1 MRTRKPR
8 AALVASAVVAALS
21 LAAAACGGG
30 GGGPAAGG
38 GNGGSG
44 GGSAGTTGSG
54 SGAGANAP
62 KATGG
67 GSINPANLSETT
79 TAFRIANPAWTSAVN
94 LNPYNPN
101 QLPFYY
107 FSILDLA
114 AYSNTPRPGKDPY
127 LPEMASSWTTG
138 AHSITFHLRQ
148 GAKWQDG
155 TAFTSKDVVDSF
167 LLAGGD
173 GNSVWADISKLSAP
187 NTETVVVDLHSW
199 VVLKNAMD
207 AIVRIYMVPA
217 EQYGKLIP
225 SGFTQDLLSYWKTY
239 DFLKPT
245 KASIQA
251 ASSSPAG
258 KKVLAVGTAL
268 AKFDPPKPIGSG
280 PYILQSSSVSGI
292 LFKKWMGWWDQSAI
306 RAPWIQVVPATVTSM
321 FGGLQGGTMD
331 FEEFAQLTDPQVSTF
346 QNSHAGQYIYI
357 PSPVQ
362 QESLVFHLA
371 DYPYGIK
378 QVRQALAYIIDRKKV
393 AQLDMGGTLLQDP
406 PTIAPDGVNDSMSLP
421 NHYITQSQMAG
432 MNHYNYSP
440 AKATQL
446 LESVGFKK
454 KGGTWY
460 TPKGQPWTVTIT
472 EEAGVA
478 QFEEDGIAIVG
489 MLKNFGIKAQT
500 ITANAATYQ
509 SQEYAGDYAISEN
522 YMDWGGTSNPIGDFA
537 QTFDPIT
544 LPAYNY
550 PPYYSGQGKFNGSVA
565 IGIGPISKVPGL
577 GTVNVG
583 AELNRE
589 LNEAPP
595 SEWAKYT
602 YDWARWVDENLPIL
616 PLYNNAFHEAVSD
629 SRYTD
634 FPPASAK
641 WLWTGLGGAAQ
652 PVEWMQA
659 GYLQLKHT

>member
-1 MRTRKPR
+1 MTG
-8 AALVASAVVAALS
+8 AAVSVLS
-21 LAAAACGGG
+21 LAAAACGGAG
-30 GGGPAAGG
+30 GTAGNGAAGQG
-38 GNGGSG
+38 G
-44 GGSAGTTGSG
+44 A
-54 SGAGANAP
+54 SGANSPKVSSGA
-62 KATGG
+62 
-67 GSINPANLSETT
+67 SINPANYPETT
-79 TAFRIANPAWTSAVN
+79 SAFRMSAPAWTSAVN
-94 LNPYNPN
+94 LNPYNPT
-101 QLPFYY
+101 QLPFYNL
-107 FSILDLA
+107 SILNLA
-114 AYSNTPRPGKDPY
+114 EYSNTPRPGKDPY
-127 LPEMASSWTTG
+127 LPELASSWTLG
-138 AHSITFHLRQ
+138 KHSITFHLRQ

-155 TAFTSKDVVDSF
+155 TPFTTKDVIDSL
-167 LLAGGD
+167 LLAGGN
-173 GNSVWADISKLSAP
+173 GNSVWADITSVTAPTSK
-187 NTETVVVDLHSW
+187 TVKVNLQSW
-199 VVLKNAMD
+199 VVERNAMD
-207 AIVRIYMVPA
+207 ALVRVYMIPA

-225 SGFTQDLLSYWKTY
+225 AGFQRDLLAYWKTY
-239 DFLKPT
+239 NFLKPNPAT
-245 KASIQA
+245 IKAA
-251 ASSSPAG
+251 ASSPAG

-268 AKFDPPKPIGSG
+268 ARFDPPKPLGAG
-280 PYILQSSSVSGI
+280 PYILQSASVSGI
-292 LFKKWMGWWDQSAI
+292 LYKKWMGWWDQSAI
-306 RAPWIQVVPATVTSM
+306 RAPWMQVIPQTANQVYA
-321 FGGLQGGTMD
+321 GELGGTID
-331 FEEFAQLTDPQVSTF
+331 FDNWAQFTDPQVDKLVS
-346 QNSHAGQYIYI
+346 SGAGIYAFI

-378 QVRQALAYIIDRKKV
+378 QVRQALAYLIDRTKV
-393 AQLDMGGTLLQDP
+393 AELDMGGKVLQNP

-421 NHYITQSQMAG
+421 NHYITKSQMAA
-432 MNHYNYSP
+432 MNHYSYSP

-460 TPKGQPWTVTIT
+460 TPKGQPWKVTIT

-478 QFEEDGIAIVG
+478 QFEEDGIAITG

-537 QTFDPIT
+537 QTFAPT
-544 LPAYNY
+544 ALPGYNY
-550 PPYYSGQGKFNGSVA
+550 PAYYNGQGKFNGSVA

-602 YDWARWVDENLPIL
+602 YDWARWVDEDLPIL
-616 PLYNNAFHEAVSD
+616 PLYNNAFHPSVGT

-634 FPPASAK
+634 FPAKSVK
-641 WLWTGLGGAAQ
+641 WLWTSLGGVAQ
-652 PVEWMQA
+652 PVTWMQA
-659 GYLQLKHT
+659 GYLQLKKAA